1 MSDSQAGTEIE
12 EIDPRVVERMA
23 EELATA
29 SSFPTVVQLFTARDR
44 PAPLIHW
51 SPALDQLP
59 LKGLRFLLKYWE
71 DARDQAAIPAI
82 SAIDPLAL
90 KPVLGNIIILD
101 VLDNGADFRFR
112 LFGSQVAQDARYDW
126 TGSTVDEMR
135 RILKGPGPA
144 FYLAGYRA
152 VMRRREALFTLSPA
166 MVIFKNRSWA
176 RLVLPHGEGKRIER
190 ILVGNY
196 AIGDTYV
203 SDEDERTLADLREQ
217 MRAER
222 EPHREARGS
231 FFPVRRDGAL
241 EIGQGF
247 DPLHPGGEIGRQ
259 LFALQT

>member
-1 MSDSQAGTEIE
+1 MSDSVVGTEIE

-29 SSFPTVVQLFTARDR
+29 SSFPTVDQLFTERDR
-44 PAPLIHW
+44 AAPLVLW
-51 SPALDQLP
+51 SPAFDQLP
-59 LKGLRFLLKYWE
+59 LEGLRFLLKYWE
-71 DARDQAAIPAI
+71 GARGKTAIPPV

-101 VLDNGADFRFR
+101 VLEDGRDFRFR
-112 LFGSQVAQDARYDW
+112 LFGTEVVAAARYDW

-152 VMRRREALFTLSPA
+152 LMRRREPLFTLSPA

-176 RLVLPHGEGKRIER
+176 RLVLPHGEGDRVER

-196 AIGDTYV
+196 AVGDSFV
-203 SDEDERTLADLREQ
+203 SDAEERHLADLREQ

-222 EPHREARGS
+222 
-231 FFPVRRDGAL
+231 
-241 EIGQGF
+241 
-247 DPLHPGGEIGRQ
+247 DPR
-259 LFALQT
+259 